1 MSYLDFI
8 RDTRK
13 TYSGLAKGRAPG
25 MRTPARVAGIA
36 AAALTARIAAR
47 EQARHPG
54 EQLLALVAFAAVQC
68 RQRAVQVLL
77 GKPVRQLF
85 EHRVRGFAARQQR
98 SEEHTSELQSL
109 MRNSYAV

>member
-1 MSYLDFI
+1 MSAAASGSASKASTSIKRWDSCSSRLRMEDFI

-77 GKPVRQLF
+77 
-85 EHRVRGFAARQQR
+85 R
-98 SEEHTSELQSL
+98 SEEHTSEL
-109 MRNSYAV
+109 